1 MMGWFFLAG
10 TITWIV
16 KIRQLKKP
24 IKIKIWSRAIAILPG
39 NVNVVN
45 EGLGRLLEGFWPL
58 CLAIYFIAD
67 RLTP

>member
-24 IKIKIWSRAIAILPG
+24 IKIKIWSRAIAISPG
-39 NVNVVN
+39 EC
-45 EGLGRLLEGFWPL
+45 EGRKRGFG
-58 CLAIYFIAD
+58 AAA
-67 RLTP
+67 